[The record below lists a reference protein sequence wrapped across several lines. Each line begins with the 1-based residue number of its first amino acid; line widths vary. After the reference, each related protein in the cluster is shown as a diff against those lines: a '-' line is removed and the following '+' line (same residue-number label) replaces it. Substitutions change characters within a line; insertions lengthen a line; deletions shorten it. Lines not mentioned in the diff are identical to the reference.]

1 MVTMKDLLGELLFHI
16 IFLLV
21 QSSGGAEEFARII
34 TVCRD
39 FLLYAEDKS
48 ILRVVNFDVKM
59 EPVNFHRFQ
68 NIKGLLVKCSEA
80 GNESAQHVLGKV
92 IMLSSTHLFLRKW
105 QPVRSSLAPLD
116 RSMLD
121 CWIPDTNIP
130 AQNNR
135 VRSFM
140 TYFSPIHVYR
150 SKFSSTRLVHRH
162 LVKLFLLNGS
172 HYDFIE
178 MYVFLKYC
186 IKYFMAMG
194 VTREDRRLIASIKL
208 LYIRALCVTSLEKLD
223 KTKES
228 FNDYFRGVREFLEV
242 KAKNL
247 DRNFE
252 NLYWDLM
259 ENSNEM
265 AVENR
270 VLLTQYMQKCVTV
283 GVNWQEALNDM
294 NFVEALREDMGN
306 RLDEAYTGFG
316 ITRAMTLDQFERK
329 FG

>member
-1 MVTMKDLLGELLFHI
+1 MKDLLGELLFHI

-135 VRSFM
+135 V
-140 TYFSPIHVYR
+140 
-150 SKFSSTRLVHRH
+150 
-162 LVKLFLLNGS
+162 S